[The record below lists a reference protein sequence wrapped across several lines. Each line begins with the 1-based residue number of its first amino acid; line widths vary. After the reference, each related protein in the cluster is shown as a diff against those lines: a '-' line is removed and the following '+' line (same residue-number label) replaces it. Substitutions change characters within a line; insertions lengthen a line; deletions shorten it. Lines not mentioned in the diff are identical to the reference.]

1 MCSLLPS
8 SSITRLRWYYK
19 AIRLPVPHLPS
30 SLFSCPAYSRSCE
43 RNTGPPGLPCNLN
56 VKHAMV
62 SDPEEAGITL
72 PLAAMPVLTSTSITV
87 SSFPTRRLRGSIPST
102 FRLTAYLLAVLRL
115 KLFVTKKP
123 PRTCYPVAGQP
134 SEAGFAPA
142 GLHDLAR
149 PHKRTVPVISGR

>member
-1 MCSLLPS
+1 
-8 SSITRLRWYYK
+8 
-19 AIRLPVPHLPS
+19 
-30 SLFSCPAYSRSCE
+30 
-43 RNTGPPGLPCNLN
+43 
-56 VKHAMV
+56 MV
-62 SDPEEAGITL
+62 SDPEEAGIPL

-87 SSFPTRRLRGSIPST
+87 SSFPSRQLRGSIPST

-115 KLFVTKKP
+115 KLYVAIQP

-149 PHKRTVPVISGR
+149 PHVKCAPWEKLPFVPFKYIKSHKGQAVYEAIETEKAGTNPAENMMKI